1 MIQLLTKRARCAPSL
16 ALSLLLALGGC
27 SWFSDEIE
35 VRVPVE
41 LVKFKAEV
49 KLVDLWS
56 VNLGKGAEDSA
67 IKLIPGLVGGRIY
80 AASADGNVVAVDTGT
95 GKVVWK
101 QSIVDFYA
109 EDERAIA
116 FADGIDAI
124 TGGVGVGGSLVVV
137 GSAAGE
143 IVALQQ
149 VDGSLA
155 WRATTTSE
163 VLAPPQV
170 VNDKVFAQSIDGKI
184 AAFDAASG
192 KRKWLYSTTIPSLT
206 LRGTST
212 PIADK
217 DFLIGA
223 FANGRMVMLDQNR
236 GQVGFEQRAGIGQ
249 GQSDLERLV
258 DIDGQMVLDG
268 SVLYAVAYQGNLVA
282 IDLSAKGQVRWSR
295 EASSI
300 VGLGTGFGNIYL
312 ASEDSRLTAISK
324 DTTADVWTTEALL
337 YRDITT
343 PVAVSSYVAVGDF
356 EGYLH
361 LIAQSDG
368 RFVGREKLD
377 NAGLTAPVI
386 ADGSR
391 IYVISNSGRLLALE
405 VR

>member
-1 MIQLLTKRARCAPSL
+1 MIQLLPKRVRLAPSL
-16 ALSLLLALGGC
+16 ALLSLLTLGGC
-27 SWFSDEIE
+27 SWFSDEVE

-41 LVKFKAEV
+41 LEKFKAEV
-49 KLVDLWS
+49 QLVDLWS

-67 IKLIPGLVGGRIY
+67 IKLTPGLIGGMLY
-80 AASADGNVVAVDTGT
+80 GASADGNVVAVDTGT

-116 FADGIDAI
+116 FADGIDVI
-124 TGGVGVGGSLVVV
+124 TGGVGVGGSLVGV

-143 IVALQQ
+143 IVAIQLL
-149 VDGSLA
+149 DGSLA
-155 WRATTTSE
+155 CRATTTSE

-170 VNDKVFAQSIDGKI
+170 INNKVFAQSIDGKI

-192 KRKWLYSTTIPSLT
+192 ERKWLYSTTIPSLT

-223 FANGRMVMLDQNR
+223 FANGRMVMLDQSR
-236 GQVGFEQRAGIGQ
+236 GQVGFEQRAGVGQ
-249 GQSDLERLV
+249 GQTDLERLV

-282 IDLSAKGQVRWSR
+282 IDLSAKGKVRWSR

-312 ASEDSRLTAISK
+312 ASEDGRLTAISK
-324 DTTADVWTTEALL
+324 DTTEDIWTTEALL
-337 YRDITT
+337 YRDITA

-377 NAGLTAPVI
+377 SSGLTAPVI
-386 ADGSR
+386 VDGSR
-391 IYVISNSGRLLALE
+391 IYVITNSGRLLALE

>member
-1 MIQLLTKRARCAPSL
+1 MIQLLPKRVRLAPSL
-16 ALSLLLALGGC
+16 ALLSLLTLGGC
-27 SWFSDEIE
+27 SWFLDEVE
-35 VRVPVE
+35 VRVPVVLE
-41 LVKFKAEV
+41 KFKAEV
-49 KLVDLWS
+49 QLVDLWS

-67 IKLIPGLVGGRIY
+67 IKLTPGLIGGMLY
-80 AASADGNVVAVDTGT
+80 GASADGNVVAVDTGT

-116 FADGIDAI
+116 FADGIDVI

-143 IVALQQ
+143 IVAIQQ
-149 VDGSLA
+149 LDGSLA

-170 VNDKVFAQSIDGKI
+170 INNKVFAQSIDGKI

-192 KRKWLYSTTIPSLT
+192 ERKWLYSTTIPSLT

-223 FANGRMVMLDQNR
+223 FANGRMVMLDQSR
-236 GQVGFEQRAGIGQ
+236 GQVGFEQRAGVGQ
-249 GQSDLERLV
+249 GQTDLERLV

-282 IDLSAKGQVRWSR
+282 IDLSAKGKVRWSR

-312 ASEDSRLTAISK
+312 ASEDGRLTAISK
-324 DTTADVWTTEALL
+324 DTTEDIWTTEALL
-337 YRDITT
+337 YRDITA

-377 NAGLTAPVI
+377 SSGLTAPVI
-386 ADGSR
+386 VDGSR
-391 IYVISNSGRLLALE
+391 IYVITNSGRLLALE